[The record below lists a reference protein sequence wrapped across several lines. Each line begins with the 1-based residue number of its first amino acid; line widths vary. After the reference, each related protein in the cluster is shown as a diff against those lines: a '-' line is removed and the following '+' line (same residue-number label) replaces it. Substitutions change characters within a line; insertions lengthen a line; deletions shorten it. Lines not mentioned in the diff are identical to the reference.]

1 MAKFCIHCG
10 KPLEDGEVC
19 SCQQN
24 NAESTTPQPEAT
36 ENQTPVEEVSV
47 EAPVNPTPQQTVS
60 TENAENN
67 TANTTVG
74 NATKNTTNSTSSNEF
89 VEKLKLVFTK
99 FTDYF
104 KSPTGTVKEFAA
116 KNDSLY
122 GILMICTN
130 LIVLF
135 LLMLILINAGSSTLS
150 NIPLIGILGGFLSN
164 SAFSIALMFTAIF
177 AAYYFA
183 MAGMLVLTTK
193 SMFKGTMTFRQSV
206 SIVGVNAFINAV
218 VLIVAVILM
227 LISPTLGVIAL
238 YLGFLYSSLMEY
250 VSYIEMADISSDKKA
265 YALLISLIG
274 VVLAVFITS
283 TVMGSIVGASMSSSI
298 GGGFGNDF
306 YDYY

>member
-1 MAKFCIHCG
+1 
-10 KPLEDGEVC
+10 
-19 SCQQN
+19 
-24 NAESTTPQPEAT
+24 
-36 ENQTPVEEVSV
+36 
-47 EAPVNPTPQQTVS
+47 
-60 TENAENN
+60 
-67 TANTTVG
+67 
-74 NATKNTTNSTSSNEF
+74 
-89 VEKLKLVFTK
+89 
-99 FTDYF
+99 
-104 KSPTGTVKEFAA
+104 
-116 KNDSLY
+116 
-122 GILMICTN
+122 
-130 LIVLF
+130 
-135 LLMLILINAGSSTLS
+135 
-150 NIPLIGILGGFLSN
+150 
-164 SAFSIALMFTAIF
+164 
-177 AAYYFA
+177 

-218 VLIVAVILM
+218 VLIVTVILM

>member
-10 KPLEDGEVC
+10 KPLEEGEVC

-24 NAESTTPQPEAT
+24 NAESTTPQPEST
-36 ENQTPVEEVSV
+36 ENQTPVEEVST
-47 EAPVNPTPQQTVS
+47 ETPVNPTPQQAAS
-60 TENAENN
+60 TESADNN
-67 TANTTVG
+67 TTNNTTG
-74 NATKNTTNSTSSNEF
+74 NATGNASSNEF
-89 VEKLKLVFTK
+89 VEKLKLIFTK

-135 LLMLILINAGSSTLS
+135 LLMLILINASSSALS
-150 NIPLIGILGGFLSN
+150 IIPVMGFLGGFLSN

-227 LISPTLGVIAL
+227 LISPTLGAIAL

-274 VVLAVFITS
+274 VILAVFIAS
-283 TVMGSIVGASMSSSI
+283 TVMGSIVGASMSGSI